1 MSNWS
6 GNSRSPSSPAHD
18 TFQFVFEAADTFSLY
33 CQPFLKSMGRWQL
46 EMAQAVAKQ
55 SRAAIEFNHRL
66 TQATNP
72 IDVVNAQVLFWK
84 QVGQAYSDANQHITQ
99 TFGRAAEPPAG
110 IEIQPIHKK
119 RSHDTLRLDDLA
131 RHHGFGPERKV
142 A

>member
-18 TFQFVFEAADTFSLY
+18 SFQLVFEAADTLSLY
-33 CQPFLKSMGRWQL
+33 WQPLLKSIGRWQL
-46 EMAQAVAKQ
+46 EMAQAGAKQ
-55 SRAAIEFNHRL
+55 SRAAIALNHRL

-72 IDVVNAQVLFWK
+72 IDVINAQVQFWM

-99 TFGRAAEPPAG
+99 ALARAAEPPAG
-110 IEIQPIHKK
+110 VETLPVQKK
-119 RSHDTLRLDDLA
+119 RKHDTLRLDDRA
-131 RHHGFGPERKV
+131 RHHGFEPERKV